1 MTETGPTPPNLYGR
15 ALEAHR
21 AGDAA
26 QAEKLCQAALRA
38 RPGHPEAL
46 YLLAVVRQR
55 QGHGDSALEPL
66 DRLLKLRPDHAA
78 AHALRGNVL
87 KAMARFEEAV
97 ASYDR
102 ALAIRS
108 DLADTLNN
116 RALALQEL
124 QRFGEAMESFDWAV
138 RLEPD
143 HAELRFNRAYL
154 LLLLGRFAEGWPE
167 YEWRRRRQGWN
178 RRTSPLPEWTGQDIA
193 GKRVFLYAEQALGDT
208 LQFARFVGWVKQ
220 LGAEVIFGVP
230 PGLGALLARLDCAA
244 AIVRPGEKLPEFDLH
259 APLMSLPNILGF
271 VPGRTPSRVPYLSAD
286 PALVAHWSR
295 RLPGDGVRV
304 GIAWQGNPLAPDQG
318 RHIPLGAFAP
328 LSRVPGVALIS
339 LQKGAGLEQLAG
351 LPAGMT
357 VATLGAEFDAGPDL
371 FLDTAAVMMKLDLV
385 VTSDTAVAHL
395 AGALGRPVWVA
406 LRHVPDWRWMLL
418 LDDSPW
424 YPSARLFRQT
434 TAGDWDGVF
443 ARVAAALAG
452 FAAEAQRRGVAE

>member
-1 MTETGPTPPNLYGR
+1 MTETGPTSPDLYGR

-26 QAEKLCQAALRA
+26 QAEKLCEAALRA

-46 YLLAVVRQR
+46 YLLGVVRQR
-55 QGHGDSALEPL
+55 QGRGDSALEPV
-66 DRLLKLRPDHAA
+66 DRLVKLRPDHAA

-102 ALAIRS
+102 ALQVRC

-124 QRFGEAMESFDWAV
+124 QRFGDAMESFDRAV

-178 RRTSPLPEWTGQDIA
+178 RRTSPLPEWSGQDIA

-208 LQFARFVGWVKQ
+208 LQFARFVGPVKR

-244 AIVRPGEKLPEFDLH
+244 AIVRPGEKLP
-259 APLMSLPNILGF
+259 
-271 VPGRTPSRVPYLSAD
+271 
-286 PALVAHWSR
+286 ALVARWSS
-295 RLPGDGVRV
+295 RLPGAGVRV

-318 RHIPLGAFAP
+318 RHVPLGAFAP
-328 LSRVPGVALIS
+328 LSRVPGVTLIS
-339 LQKGAGLEQLAG
+339 LQKGAGLEQLAD

-357 VATLGAEFDAGPDL
+357 VATLGTEFDAGPDL
-371 FLDTAAVMMKLDLV
+371 FVDTAAVMMKLDLV

-418 LDDSPW
+418 RADSPW

-443 ARVAAALAG
+443 VRIAAALAG
-452 FAAEAQRRGVAE
+452 FAAEAQNCREAE